1 MLSFLI
7 GEQSWILIAL
17 KLEEWAGCAIYGV
30 YGFRDYTPEHEKIEP
45 LLAKIN
51 IAKPVAA
58 KSLPGSVD
66 LRAWCSPIE
75 DQLDLGSC
83 TAQAGAGLIEIYE
96 NRAFGTHTD
105 VSRLF
110 LYKATRNLLGW
121 TGDTGAYLS
130 STMAAMTL
138 FGAPPEKYWPYTTT
152 KPGPASS
159 PPVADFDVE
168 PPAFCYA
175 FAQNYQ
181 SIVYYRLD
189 PPGITPENLLKKIKT
204 HLAGN
209 MPAMFGFTVYSSYQ
223 HSGSSGHFPFPCP
236 KESTVGG
243 HAVVAVGYDD
253 AKKIKNPICGKETT
267 GALLIRNSWGIA
279 WGELGYGWLPYEYVL
294 QGQADDWWTL
304 LKQAYID
311 TQHFGL

>member
-1 MLSFLI
+1 MDTVTVKTRGMGWLRDLPD
-7 GEQSWILIAL
+7 
-17 KLEEWAGCAIYGV
+17 
-30 YGFRDYTPEHEKIEP
+30 FRDYTPEHQKIKP

-51 IAKPVAA
+51 MAA
-58 KSLPGSVD
+58 STAQASLPATVD

-75 DQLDLGSC
+75 DQRDLGSC
-83 TAQAGAGLIEIYE
+83 TAQAGVGLIEFYE
-96 NRAFGTHTD
+96 RKAFGTHID
-105 VSRLF
+105 ASRLF

-138 FGAPPEKYWPYTTT
+138 FGAPPEKYWPYTTA
-152 KPGPASS
+152 KPGTVTPPAS
-159 PPVADFDVE
+159 DFDTE

-181 SIVYYRLD
+181 SINYFRLD
-189 PPGITPENLLKKIKT
+189 HPGVTPANLLQRIKT
-204 HLAGN
+204 YLAGN
-209 MPAMFGFTVYSSYQ
+209 MPSMFGFTVYSSYQ
-223 HSGSSGHFPFPCP
+223 YSGTNGHFPFPCP

-253 AKKIKNPICGKETT
+253 TKKIKNPICGKETT
-267 GALLIRNSWGIA
+267 GALLIRNSWGTG
-279 WGELGYGWLPYEYVL
+279 WGDKGYGWIPYEYVL

-304 LKQAYID
+304 LKHEYVD
-311 TQHFGL
+311 TKKFGL